1 MDRVIC
7 PQCGYCVGL
16 GMAAEIGRCP
26 SCDVPLMLTCEFR
39 ALTAEDI
46 EQAVERQRK
55 LIAER
60 QRVPLV

>member
-26 SCDVPLMLTCEFR
+26 SCDVALVLTCEFR
-39 ALTAEDI
+39 ALSSDDLERKQEAVARI
-46 EQAVERQRK
+46 ER
-55 LIAER
+55 I
-60 QRVPLV
+60 PLA